1 MHLFKELNCDGSEF
15 NFQKAASSAKSIYN
29 KSHAGF
35 KRANAVA
42 KKIAQGAAALNKQ
55 ANFVNAI
62 AAPHKDKSLRKVNK
76 YVQKGNTRAQKANKG
91 VQATMAVANVAKSKL
106 DKALDDDSNN
116 AGVFA

>member
-1 MHLFKELNCDGSEF
+1 MAKKF

-42 KKIAQGAAALNKQ
+42 KKKDQGAAALNKQ

-62 AAPHKDKSLRKVNK
+62 AATH
-76 YVQKGNTRAQKANKG
+76 
-91 VQATMAVANVAKSKL
+91 
-106 DKALDDDSNN
+106 
-116 AGVFA
+116 

>member
-1 MHLFKELNCDGSEF
+1 MAKKF

-62 AAPHKDKSLRKVNK
+62 AATH
-76 YVQKGNTRAQKANKG
+76 
-91 VQATMAVANVAKSKL
+91 
-106 DKALDDDSNN
+106 
-116 AGVFA
+116 